1 MASCETARFLASI
14 LNVITDRMAIICIS
28 SLQESDSTLIW
39 PLSQVKTHKI
49 KTALDTIT
57 TTRQMLTAD
66 LWKEAIIFAR
76 EILMQSPI
84 PNEDIEPLQDTFG
97 HVFVLTGNAA
107 GLSTE
112 PLTDDKLQ
120 FHVIC
125 TANVPREHHNRIRCN
140 GWKMQSL
147 SGNELHA
154 VSAYKNTDPTCMLN
168 KLRGL
173 IMHARGGKL
182 AGVLSDISIDVK
194 PGHDCSIEEVMGST
208 KLSTLQP
215 GESSTVLVRLKTHG
229 ARAKGYSLSHI
240 MTQSG
245 APLDADD
252 IMSELDEM
260 LRPSAVQIL
269 TARLKYKHSD
279 LPEGTICSINAD
291 CCLKQQ
297 MRSTE
302 RERSQTQLRAIQPK
316 DCTTLVQKRLAY
328 YTATHGSPRHAL
340 SNLRREFGETGSHS
354 YCADYI
360 KLIMKEL
367 DFQVR
372 IVDRLEL
379 EASPKKPI
387 RRSGSLTLNNF
398 AGHSKTGAFH
408 PENQK
413 PRDWITGA
421 VDEGVSRPEDPKSG
435 VLFDLSR
442 KTGSARKMT
451 AEANATRT
459 ICVDVRKPSEVS
471 HPRRKEVNIRGGMAR
486 KVRVRDLVLG
496 NMIIGSGS
504 ARSTSS
510 TLKTAGKGAVSAS

>member
-1 MASCETARFLASI
+1 MGSCETARFLASI

-28 SLQESDSTLIW
+28 SLQDSDSTLIW

-49 KTALDTIT
+49 KTSLDTIT
-57 TTRQMLTAD
+57 TTRQMPTGD
-66 LWKEAIIFAR
+66 LWKQAIIFAR
-76 EILMQSPI
+76 KILMQSAI
-84 PNEDIEPLQDTFG
+84 PNEDTEPLQDTFG
-97 HVFVLTGNAA
+97 HVFLLTGNAA
-107 GLSTE
+107 SLPPE

-125 TANVPREHHNRIRCN
+125 PATVPREHHNLIRCN
-140 GWKMQSL
+140 GWKLQSL

-154 VSAYKNTDPTCMLN
+154 VSANKNIDPSSMLN

-182 AGVLSDISIDVK
+182 AGVLSDIFIDVR

-208 KLSTLQP
+208 RFSTLHP
-215 GESSTVLVRLKTHG
+215 GESATILVKLRIHG
-229 ARAKGYSLSHI
+229 ARAKGYSL
-240 MTQSG
+240 TQSG

-252 IMSELDEM
+252 IMNELDEM
-260 LRPSAVQIL
+260 LRSSAVQIL
-269 TARLKYKHSD
+269 TARLKYRHSE
-279 LPEGTICSINAD
+279 LPAGTICSINAK

-297 MRSTE
+297 MRSIE
-302 RERSQTQLRAIQPK
+302 RERSQTQLRAFQPK

-340 SNLRREFGETGSHS
+340 LNLRREFGETGSHS
-354 YCADYI
+354 YCPGYI
-360 KLIMKEL
+360 KLIMEEL

-379 EASPKKPI
+379 DASPKKPT
-387 RRSGSLTLNNF
+387 RRSGSLALDSFTR
-398 AGHSKTGAFH
+398 HSEAGAFQ

-413 PRDWITGA
+413 PRDWITDA
-421 VDEGVSRPEDPKSG
+421 VDEGVSRPENPPSG

-442 KTGSARKMT
+442 KTGSARKAT
-451 AEANATRT
+451 AEANEAKN
-459 ICVDVRKPSEVS
+459 ICVDVRRPSEAS
-471 HPRRKEVNIRGGMAR
+471 HPRQKEVTIRGGRAR

-496 NMIIGSGS
+496 NMIIGSGI

-510 TLKTAGKGAVSAS
+510 AWKTAGEEAVSSSR